1 VTQQI
6 AHPAQFIIIRSHL
19 LEEYDPSRRHCLG
32 TLVVLPRLF
41 SIRPGVLVQ
50 NTAALGYHY
59 GLSTRYLRAVPGY
72 NYGGLESKIVVVI

>member
-6 AHPAQFIIIRSHL
+6 VHPAQFIIIRSHL
-19 LEEYDPSRRHCLG
+19 LEEYDPSSKYCLG

-50 NTAALGYHY
+50 NTAALAYHC
-59 GLSTRYLRAVPGY
+59 GHSTRYQSAVPGY